1 MHSDKGPL
9 KKIKMFRVRKM
20 KDFPH
25 VRNNATMYF
34 QPFLEHWARK
44 SLLVKDR
51 VVIAVTDH
59 LGMVGFAIYN
69 REAKI
74 GTILCR
80 NAEMTEMMRR
90 YMGCKDFFTEEKH
103 TMKASKLASFHSMIS
118 SRNKEKDVY
127 NIFET
132 HTVYKLYP
140 LPVVNF
146 DTDLVRP
153 MKKDDLKEVSILAKK
168 IYRTRSKNWI
178 RSSFEAG
185 DIGFV
190 AEMDGRIVGF
200 CFAEICGEW
209 GRIHTLS
216 VHKEYRGRGIA
227 KELFNARL
235 EAMRQ
240 MGVVAVV
247 DEIADWNLASIRI
260 ATVAG
265 FKPVGKMYV
274 ETARNRRI
282 KKDIIRR

>member
-1 MHSDKGPL
+1 VND
-9 KKIKMFRVRKM
+9 
-20 KDFPH
+20 
-25 VRNNATMYF
+25 
-34 QPFLEHWARK
+34 Q
-44 SLLVKDR
+44 
-51 VVIAVTDH
+51 
-59 LGMVGFAIYN
+59 LGMVGFAMYN

-80 NAEMTEMMRR
+80 NTELTEMMRR
-90 YMGCKDFFTEEKH
+90 FMGCRDFFTEEKH
-103 TMKASKLASFHSMIS
+103 TMKASRMSALQSLRSNNSKI
-118 SRNKEKDVY
+118 KDVY

-132 HTVYKLYP
+132 HNVYKLYP
-140 LPVVNF
+140 MPVLNF

-153 MKKDDLKEVSILAKK
+153 MRKEDLDEVSRLAKK
-168 IYRTRSKNWI
+168 IYRTRSKRWI
-178 RSSFEAG
+178 RSSFGSG

-190 AEMDGRIVGF
+190 AEMNGKIVGF
-200 CFAEICGEW
+200 CFAEVCGDW

-216 VHKEYRGRGIA
+216 VDKEYRGRGIA

-240 MGVVAVV
+240 MGVLAVI

-265 FKPVGKMYV
+265 FVPEGKMYV